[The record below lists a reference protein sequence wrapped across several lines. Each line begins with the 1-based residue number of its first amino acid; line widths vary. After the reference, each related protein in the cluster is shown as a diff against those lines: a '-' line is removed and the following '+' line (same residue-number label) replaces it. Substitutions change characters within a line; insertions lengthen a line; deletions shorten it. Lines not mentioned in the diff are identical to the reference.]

1 MRQKTTH
8 MVGGLNLAALNL
20 AARMPH
26 LGENARDLCCRK
38 ASKKQARPPQARRPD
53 LARLTRLCF
62 RKRGWSRYVVRRNMS
77 PSSGRSRRN
86 ALVPLA
92 ACRFGGDDVQ
102 RSLPLRHASPQIQQ
116 DIHCWNMSTA
126 HMGCV
131 FCRPSC
137 TSFHIFCTVAASSQP
152 ACRIFTGSSRSS
164 THSRNSCCSQ

>member
-53 LARLTRLCF
+53 LARLTA
-62 RKRGWSRYVVRRNMS
+62 YVS
-77 PSSGRSRRN
+77 EKEAGRATAS
-86 ALVPLA
+86 AGICSLLPADLGKTLLFPLA
-92 ACRFGGDDVQ
+92 ACRFGGDNVQ